1 VEESQGI
8 LEVHLM
14 ATTAQEQLTQLSE
27 EALQTAPVDSSKAE
41 ETLETIEELDDR
53 RGAIVWIAGAF
64 LLAAFLL
71 ADLIAALFR

>member
-1 VEESQGI
+1 
-8 LEVHLM
+8 M
-14 ATTAQEQLTQLSE
+14 ATDTQEQHTQLPE
-27 EALQTAPVDSSKAE
+27 EALQTTPIDSSTSEAALLKA
-41 ETLETIEELDDR
+41 IDELDDH